1 MSSVSALPWPDL
13 QAPND
18 FSLQSALVAEM
29 RPDLRETICSGLR
42 PGALAS
48 SGPRPS
54 RSRWSLAR
62 SGLWRGAYQR
72 QCARKG
78 KALPAVER
86 VEMPGC
92 SAPEYAPL
100 AALLI
105 REARHLV
112 SWALEVLE
120 LPAGGFLKDARF
132 NLLLCIFSR
141 VSWLDRLLARV
152 FGSLRSL
159 YVWDAALDEL
169 LPAEKPAAPI
179 AS

>member
-1 MSSVSALPWPDL
+1 MSLVSALPWPDL
-13 QAPND
+13 QAPHD
-18 FSLQSALVAEM
+18 VSLQSALVAEM
-29 RPDLRETICSGLR
+29 RPDLRETICSGL
-42 PGALAS
+42 
-48 SGPRPS
+48 
-54 RSRWSLAR
+54 
-62 SGLWRGAYQR
+62 WRGAYQR

-78 KALPAVER
+78 RELPAVER

-120 LPAGGFLKDARF
+120 LPAGGFLNDARF
-132 NLLLCIFSR
+132 DLLLCIFSR

-169 LPAEKPAAPI
+169 LPDVQPAAPI